1 MEQSARTPLEFP
13 VKFLVETID
22 APERS
27 DMTNFDELPRER
39 GVYRVETVSGTA
51 HILDIAGRTTW
62 ERRPGPGATTER
74 YDYSPRVLSRLG
86 PGWEVGRQGSLIVA
100 DESYLS
106 GATTHLTATIL
117 YITEE
122 PPR

>member
-13 VKFLVETID
+13 VETID
-22 APERS
+22 APEWS
-27 DMTNFDELPRER
+27 DMANLDELPRKR
-39 GVYRVETVSGTA
+39 GVYRVETVSGTM

-74 YDYSPRVLSRLG
+74 YDYSPRVLSQLG
-86 PGWEVGRQGSLIVA
+86 SGWEVGRQGFLVVA
-100 DESYLS
+100 DESYLG